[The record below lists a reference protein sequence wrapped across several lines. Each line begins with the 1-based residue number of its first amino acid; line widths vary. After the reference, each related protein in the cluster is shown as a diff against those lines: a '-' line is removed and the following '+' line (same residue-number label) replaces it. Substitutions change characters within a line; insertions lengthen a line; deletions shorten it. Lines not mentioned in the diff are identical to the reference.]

1 MYTII
6 DIETTGGNF
15 KNGRITEIA
24 IYLHDGKKV
33 VDEFVSLVNP
43 EQFIPT
49 HITQLTGISND
60 MVKNAPCFFEIA
72 RKVVEIT
79 EGSIFVAH
87 NAAFDYGFVKAEF
100 EALGFKFDRETL
112 CTVKLSRTFLPGRKS
127 YSLGNLCAELNINN
141 NARHRASGDALA
153 TVALFEI
160 LLNKNNGIIIP
171 LENSKCFSAI
181 GLHPDLDM
189 EKVMNLPQKVGIYY
203 FYNEKGDL
211 IYIGK
216 SNNIRQHILNQIGN
230 PKTQKGVKIKSE
242 MAAVD
247 YELTGSELVALLK
260 ESAELKQE
268 KPIYNKGVRKNTF
281 YFGLYS
287 FKDRKGFIRF
297 NIAKNDGR
305 ITPLSFFDSLKEA
318 NDFLL
323 GRVEEYNLCQKL
335 CGMSDSL
342 CSCFQYQ
349 VKICKGACVDAE
361 SPINYNKRAQ
371 NLIDYLLFDSDDM
384 VIVDKGRDL
393 DENTLIVIKNGKYL
407 GYGWVNAECSFS
419 SIDDIISCIKI
430 NEDNQDARM
439 IIKRHLRE
447 NKKLKVHKF

>member
-60 MVKNAPCFFEIA
+60 MVKNAPFFFEIA

-112 CTVKLSRTFLPGRKS
+112 CTVKLSRTFLPGSKS

-141 NARHRASGDALA
+141 NASHRAAGDALA

-211 IYIGK
+211 IYVGK
-216 SNNIRQHILNQIGN
+216 SNNIRRHILNQLGN

-242 MAAVD
+242 IAAVD
-247 YELTGSELVALLK
+247 YVLTGSELLALLK
-260 ESAELKQE
+260 ESVELKQE
-268 KPIYNKGVRKNTF
+268 KPIYNKALRKNTF

-342 CSCFQYQ
+342 GSCFQYQ

-384 VIVDKGRDL
+384 VIVDNGRDL

-407 GYGWVNAECSFS
+407 GYGWVNIECSFS
-419 SIDDIISCIKI
+419 SIDDIKSCIKI
-430 NEDNQDARM
+430 NDDNQDARM
-439 IIKRHLRE
+439 IIKRYLRE
-447 NKKLKVHKF
+447 NKKLKVLKF